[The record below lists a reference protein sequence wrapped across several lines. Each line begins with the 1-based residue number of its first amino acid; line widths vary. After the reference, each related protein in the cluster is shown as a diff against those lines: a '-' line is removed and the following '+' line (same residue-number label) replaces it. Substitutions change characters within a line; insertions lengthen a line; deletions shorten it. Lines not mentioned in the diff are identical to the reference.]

1 MVAGLHVL
9 CGSVRVDDAE
19 YPQAAAAK
27 LHRHP
32 DGGADDRQV
41 QVETEEL
48 KASNPDQEAEAFQV
62 LAEIEVS
69 EARDYREGRR
79 QGGILVRSCDRCV
92 VAA

>member
-1 MVAGLHVL
+1 VL

-19 YPQAAAAK
+19 YPQAAPAK

-32 DGGADDRQV
+32 DGGADHREIK
-41 QVETEEL
+41 VETEKL
-48 KASNPDQEAEAFQV
+48 KARNPDQEAKAFQV

-69 EARDYREGRR
+69 EARNYREGRR
-79 QGGILVRSCDRCV
+79 QGRTLARSGDRCV